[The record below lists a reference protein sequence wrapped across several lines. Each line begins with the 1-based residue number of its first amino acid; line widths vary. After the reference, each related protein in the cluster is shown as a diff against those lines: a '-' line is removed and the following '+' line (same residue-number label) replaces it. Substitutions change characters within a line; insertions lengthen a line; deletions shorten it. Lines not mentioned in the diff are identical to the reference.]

1 MLFAL
6 VKSKR
11 YTLLIRF
18 TVFIATVNPL
28 TTNVP
33 PSYRNQSVDL
43 DCKSIDWFLY
53 DVEHCALMG

>member
-33 PSYRNQSVDL
+33 HHIGTSQLIWIANQL
-43 DCKSIDWFLY
+43 TGFFMMWNI
-53 DVEHCALMG
+53 GR